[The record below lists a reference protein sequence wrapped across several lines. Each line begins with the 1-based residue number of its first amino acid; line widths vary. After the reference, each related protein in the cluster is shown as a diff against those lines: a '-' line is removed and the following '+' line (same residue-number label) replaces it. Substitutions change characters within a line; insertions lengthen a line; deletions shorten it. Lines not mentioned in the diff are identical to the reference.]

1 MTGPLME
8 DYPMAAQK
16 LAWMTLSA
24 DDARLPEELRE
35 AVQALADAKEA
46 VEEITRKVKPAP
58 KGRKWVF
65 TYKYGVA
72 IAMADAG
79 SSTTSYFD

>member
-1 MTGPLME
+1 MTS
-8 DYPMAAQK
+8 K

-24 DDARLPEELRE
+24 DDQRLPKALQQAVAELAEARE
-35 AVQALADAKEA
+35 K
-46 VEEITRKVKPAP
+46 VEEICRKEKPAP

-65 TYKYGVA
+65 TYRYGVA